1 MAALALGFVFVGSCD
16 EDVTMG
22 VVSTMME
29 RDEAQLK
36 EKWGRF
42 LALGVAL
49 LYLGM
54 YASLRSLVH
63 AATHADPRVVSWCR
77 SDGAIRGDDRGAQ
90 DDRSAARQGRDHARA
105 DPLVRRYGQRRA
117 DPGAP
122 AGSNGPS

>member
-1 MAALALGFVFVGSCD
+1 MPSTGSSSYSIGIAYAGSQREDIRDLLLPTLQDSAVSMEVASMAALALGFVFVGSCD

-54 YASLRSLVH
+54 LPFPFRICF
-63 AATHADPRVVSWCR
+63 TK
-77 SDGAIRGDDRGAQ
+77 
-90 DDRSAARQGRDHARA
+90 
-105 DPLVRRYGQRRA
+105 
-117 DPGAP
+117 
-122 AGSNGPS
+122 